1 MHGNTKKLTMMA
13 LFSAVAF
20 AVMYLSKLIPINVLG
35 FLSFDLKDVIIG
47 FCGFIYGPLSALIV
61 SVVVSLI
68 EMITISTT
76 GPWGFVMNVLSTC
89 FFICPAAY
97 IYRRNRSV
105 SGALSGLL
113 VGALLMT
120 AVMLLWNYLI
130 VPIYTPSIPR
140 EAVLP
145 LLVPVF
151 VPFNLIKSGIN
162 GALMMLL
169 YKPIVNALR
178 SAHLV
183 EASSD
188 GGNTVSGSKRLW
200 LVLISLVALAAFILL
215 ALSLAG
221 KL

>member
-1 MHGNTKKLTMMA
+1 MRGNTKRLTMLA

-20 AVMYLSKLIPINVLG
+20 GVMYLSKLIPINVLG
-35 FLSFDLKDVIIG
+35 FLTFDLKDVIIG
-47 FCGFIYGPLSALIV
+47 FCGFIYGPLSAMIV

-76 GPWGFVMNVLSTC
+76 GPWGFLMNVLSTC
-89 FFICPAAY
+89 FFICPAAF
-97 IYRRNRSV
+97 IYQRFRSV
-105 SGALSGLL
+105 TGALSGLV

-151 VPFNLIKSGIN
+151 VPFNLIKSGLN

-169 YKPIVNALR
+169 YKPVVTALR

-183 EASSD
+183 EASFESASTVK
-188 GGNTVSGSKRLW
+188 GGKR
-200 LVLISLVALAAFILL
+200 VILILASLVALAAFILL
-215 ALSLAG
+215 ALALAG

>member
-1 MHGNTKKLTMMA
+1 MHGKTKRITMLA

-35 FLSFDLKDVIIG
+35 FLTFDLKDVIIG
-47 FCGFIYGPLSALIV
+47 FCGFIYGPLAAVVV
-61 SVVVSLI
+61 SVVVSFI
-68 EMITISTT
+68 EMITISST

-89 FFICPAAY
+89 FFICPAAF
-97 IYRRNRSV
+97 IYRRHRSV
-105 SGALSGLL
+105 TGAVSGLF

-120 AVMLLWNYLI
+120 AVMILWNYLV
-130 VPIYTPSIPR
+130 VPLYTPSISR
-140 EAVLP
+140 DAVLP

-151 VPFNLIKSGIN
+151 VPFNLIKSGLN

-178 SAHLV
+178 AAHLV
-183 EASSD
+183 EESSE
-188 GGNTVSGSKRLW
+188 GGNTVSGGKKVG
-200 LVLISLVALAAFILL
+200 LVLVSLVALATFILL
-215 ALSLAG
+215 ALALAG